1 VTRRRGFTLLEV
13 LAAIAVLAVVYTVL
27 ATSAMQGLANEGES
41 YRRLRASL
49 IADRE
54 LATIEAG
61 LIQQPPDLGV
71 TEREEGDYAI
81 AIETRAFDLGTF
93 AAAAQEG
100 VRTTKPGGG
109 ESRASDAA
117 FQLLTAPRDQ
127 SAPPLVEIQ
136 IAVRWIEG
144 NDEQMVTRTTFASD
158 ARVVGPVVQALA
170 GEQAS
175 AADGAGQ
182 PNPDE
187 SGGPR
192 PEDLPRETGE
202 DE

>member
-1 VTRRRGFTLLEV
+1 MTRRRGFTLLEV

-27 ATSAMQGLANEGES
+27 ATSAMQGLANEGET

-54 LATIEAG
+54 LAAIEAS
-61 LIQQPPDLGV
+61 LLQQPPDLGV

-81 AIETRAFDLGTF
+81 AIETRAFDLGAF
-93 AAAAQEG
+93 AVAAQEG

-109 ESRASDAA
+109 ETRTNDAA

-158 ARVVGPVVQALA
+158 ARVVGPVVPALA
-170 GEQAS
+170 GEQA
-175 AADGAGQ
+175 AAAEAGQ
-182 PNPDE
+182 PDE
-187 SGGPR
+187 SESPTQ
-192 PEDLPRETGE
+192 PEDLPQETGE
-202 DE
+202 E